1 MAELV
6 VPLFHEVGFGLF
18 DRAAIFRHALFPEEG
33 MEVAVLA
40 FPVGVVLELG
50 VGFRIVHIALGIVV
64 ELIEISLAAKNL
76 GDYIRVAF
84 LEHPVAFQNLHSSDC
99 HRLELL
105 SG

>member
-1 MAELV
+1 M
-6 VPLFHEVGFGLF
+6 
-18 DRAAIFRHALFPEEG
+18 
-33 MEVAVLA
+33 
-40 FPVGVVLELG
+40 
-50 VGFRIVHIALGIVV
+50 V
-64 ELIEISLAAKNL
+64 ELIEFSLAAKNL